1 MKCIVDNCLFFCL
14 FFLMAIVLSGLGC
27 TACDYPLSL
36 LQFVHTFTVSGTIR
50 YVNNVLETILIEI
63 RTLSTYHFLG
73 FTKLVP
79 NDATLMAPVHFH
91 GSTCNIITQSA
102 ILDTLYVLYRSIVN
116 QSYSL
121 TAKWYFMHSMQ
132 FYF

>member
-1 MKCIVDNCLFFCL
+1 
-14 FFLMAIVLSGLGC
+14 MAIALSVPGC
-27 TACDYPLSL
+27 TACDYSLSY

-50 YVNNVLETILIEI
+50 YMQIVLETMIIEI
-63 RTLSTYHFLG
+63 RTLSTYHFLV

-79 NDATLMAPVHFH
+79 YYAALMETVHFH
-91 GSTCNIITQSA
+91 GPNCNRITQFD

-121 TAKWYFMHSMQ
+121 RAE
-132 FYF
+132 

>member
-1 MKCIVDNCLFFCL
+1 LFFCL
-14 FFLMAIVLSGLGC
+14 FFLMTIVLSGVGC

-36 LQFVHTFTVSGTIR
+36 LQFVHTFTVSCTIR
-50 YVNNVLETILIEI
+50 YMKIVLETILIEI

-79 NDATLMAPVHFH
+79 YDAALMETVHFH
-91 GSTCNIITQSA
+91 GPNCNRITQFA
-102 ILDTLYVLYRSIVN
+102 ILDTLYVLYRSIMN

-121 TAKWYFMHSMQ
+121 RAEWYWMHSMQ
-132 FYF
+132 FYFYNIIMF